1 MKDNIL
7 FTSAGD
13 NTTFYNLWCSK
24 NKNYD
29 IFVCYYGDC
38 KTDKYKEY
46 SDFYLKR
53 KGSKMQNFYHVWKN
67 NINDIR
73 NYKNYYIV
81 DDDILIQTDEI
92 NELFKLFSDL
102 NVWMLQPSFDI
113 IKSQISHGITKQNKD
128 SRYRYTNF
136 IEINT
141 PFFSNYAITECMKVY
156 DPILVGYGIDILF
169 LWALGMSEEN
179 KYVIVDYI
187 SCINPKRVKREINKL
202 ESESVRIN
210 KWYKIQEK
218 FKIPNIKHK
227 NFSII
232 R

>member
-13 NTTFYNLWCSK
+13 NTKFYDLWCYPDRT
-24 NKNYD
+24 YD
-29 IFVCYYGDC
+29 IFICYYGDG
-38 KTDKYKEY
+38 DDHKYEEY
-46 SDFYLKR
+46 SDIYLRR

-67 NINDIR
+67 NIGDIR

-81 DDDILIQTDEI
+81 DDDIIITTQEI
-92 NELFKLFSDL
+92 NELFTLLNNL
-102 NVWMLQPSFDI
+102 NVWVLQPSFSE
-113 IKSQISHGITKQNKD
+113 KSQVSHSITKQNKE
-128 SRYRYTNF
+128 SKYRYTNF

-141 PFFSNYAITECMKVY
+141 PFFTNYAITECMKVY
-156 DPILVGYGIDILF
+156 DPILTGYGIDILF
-169 LWALGMSEEN
+169 MWTLGTDEEN

-187 SCINPKRVKREINKL
+187 SCVNPIRIKREIDKLEIVSTRINNWNNIQNKL
-202 ESESVRIN
+202 
-210 KWYKIQEK
+210 
-218 FKIPNIKHK
+218 KIPNIKHK